1 MLKASGS
8 IFKVSSISQNI
19 GLAPT
24 AIIDQVEAM
33 KEFGGVITSSPGPIP
48 SALRTKTIASDP
60 FPTEIT
66 CSILIK
72 SAIFF

>member
-1 MLKASGS
+1 
-8 IFKVSSISQNI
+8 
-19 GLAPT
+19 
-24 AIIDQVEAM
+24 M

-72 SAIFF
+72 SAIFFSKLNTFCPST